1 MKSNAASSTI
11 TIVYLL
17 KYLVVICVL
26 FIRLSYTSYKNR
38 VEIRY
43 IAAVAKRPNP
53 QNTLQKSE
61 GERQETRTH
70 HTAHTAAAE
79 QQRTDAGQ
87 GAAETHADATATFA
101 VDSTREDYRIPR
113 RQAHSRLLAF
123 GSLSSAAVVLRGA
136 SPGILQS
143 TCCLR
148 LEARST
154 QQHRHMADFGS
165 NGEREGERDNS
176 CECASTHCSYSQ

>member
-1 MKSNAASSTI
+1 M
-11 TIVYLL
+11 
-17 KYLVVICVL
+17 L

-70 HTAHTAAAE
+70 SSSRAAKDG
-79 QQRTDAGQ
+79 RRPRH
-87 GAAETHADATATFA
+87 AAETHADATATFA

-176 CECASTHCSYSQ
+176 CECASTHYSYSQ

>member
-1 MKSNAASSTI
+1 MYVTHNYLGLMWNKKMKSNAASSTI

-70 HTAHTAAAE
+70 HTTHTAAAE

-87 GAAETHADATATFA
+87 G
-101 VDSTREDYRIPR
+101 
-113 RQAHSRLLAF
+113 
-123 GSLSSAAVVLRGA
+123 
-136 SPGILQS
+136 
-143 TCCLR
+143 
-148 LEARST
+148 T
-154 QQHRHMADFGS
+154 QQKRT
-165 NGEREGERDNS
+165 R
-176 CECASTHCSYSQ
+176 TLPLLLP